1 MIIGNYTKTKQIILL
16 VTSIL
21 FGIIPSC
28 ILFFMNKDLI
38 MGIMLL
44 GIAFGV
50 VSLNYFYS
58 KMYNIRLEDNHVAIS
73 NLYKKRNI
81 PYTEFTSVLTTG
93 QISIYSVFCYFLPS
107 LFYLKLNNG
116 EKLYFERNPKRYLD
130 LLFPFNGKR
139 VAKEFEEEIN
149 KVMKTLLI
157 FCLYIFFFTSC
168 TNSEIKDIEN
178 FSELGLKNKIIY
190 NTRYDE
196 WQSFIGDGCAVAL
209 YSIKPEYQPVI
220 YSEIKANGW
229 NSFSE
234 ENEEYPYSSDFE
246 LQKYKIE
253 KNQYWKKGFYKRIDK
268 NNEIHSIII
277 DTTNNTL
284 LYYNNTLLYYYV
296 FY

>member
-1 MIIGNYTKTKQIILL
+1 
-16 VTSIL
+16 
-21 FGIIPSC
+21 
-28 ILFFMNKDLI
+28 MNKDLI
-38 MGIMLL
+38 IDIILL
-44 GIAFGV
+44 AVAIGL

-73 NLYKKRNI
+73 NLYKKRKI
-81 PYTEFTSVLTTG
+81 PYTEFTSVRTTG
-93 QISIYSVFCYFLPS
+93 QISIYSVFYYISPP

-116 EKLYFERNPKRYLD
+116 EKLYFERNPKRYMD
-130 LLFPFNGKR
+130 SLFPFNGKR

-149 KVMKTLLI
+149 KVMKALSI
-157 FCLYIFFFTSC
+157 FVLYIFLFTSC

-178 FSELGLKNKIIY
+178 FSELDLKNKMTY

-196 WQSFIGDGCAVAL
+196 WQSFTGDGCAVIL
-209 YSIKPEYQPVI
+209 YNIKSEYQPVI

-229 NSFSE
+229 TSFGE
-234 ENEEYPYSSDFE
+234 ENEEYPYSSDFK

-253 KNQYWKKGFYKRIDK
+253 KNQYWKKGFYKRVDL

-284 LYYNNTLLYYYV
+284 LYYYV